1 MGLFDKVSAL
11 LAQPAAPERV
21 EPTFDRQP
29 DPEAAPDPALLRE
42 ELTAPT
48 VTGLRPIISGHPE
61 EGLGPRELA
70 GLLREAEL
78 GNLIPAMWL
87 GEAMEEKNLHYR
99 AVLGTR
105 KLQVSALPIQV
116 TAASEAAIDVK
127 AADLVREVLDGPM
140 VRGALFDILDAVG
153 KGFSVSELIWDL
165 QGREWRPQRIEWRM
179 PQWFLFDRV
188 DGKTLLMRGGPGDG
202 AGSFQAAPAELDRG
216 NFGTPL
222 APYKFITHI
231 HRSKSGLPIR
241 GGLMRPASWAYMF
254 QNFSAKAWAIFLE
267 VYGHPLRVGK
277 YENGASREDKAI
289 LLRAVRQIA
298 ADAAA
303 IMPAGMEIEFIETKA
318 ATGASPH
325 MANLDWW
332 NNQLSKLVLGQ
343 TGTTDTAAYT
353 GTANAHEHVRD
364 DIRDDDAG
372 QLATSLSRD
381 LAKPIVDLNLGP
393 QPRYPSV
400 RVGLEETEDI
410 TALMGNLKTFV
421 ALGGQVE
428 ESWLAGK
435 LGVPTPAPGAV
446 LLSAPAP
453 TAAPGAPGE
462 DGADPKG
469 VDAPDLAP
477 APLPKGGK
485 LAVQSQLPQSAA
497 AVTDAIDGLQDGQ
510 LADWHPLVKP
520 LVDPIQALMDECAS
534 LEEFQARLPELL
546 AKQDPAK
553 LAKALAE
560 SAFATRL
567 AGLTGAKVSDA
578 G

>member
-11 LAQPAAPERV
+11 LAKPAAPEKV
-21 EPTFDRQP
+21 DPTFDRQP
-29 DPEAAPDPALLRE
+29 EAAAPDPELLRE

-48 VTGLRPIISGHPE
+48 VTGLRQNITGHPE

-70 GLLREAEL
+70 GLLREAEM

-87 GEAMEEKNLHYR
+87 AEAMEEKNLHYR

-127 AADLVREVLDGPM
+127 AADLVRDVLEGPM

-153 KGFSVSELIWDL
+153 KGYSVSELIWDL

-202 AGSFQAAPAELDRG
+202 AGSFQAAPAELDHG

-303 IMPAGMEIEFIETKA
+303 IMPAGMEIEFIEAQA

-332 NNQLSKLVLGQ
+332 NNQISKLVLGQ
-343 TGTTDTAAYT
+343 TGTTDTAAYA

-364 DIRDDDAG
+364 DIRDDDAA
-372 QLATSLSRD
+372 QLAATLSRD
-381 LAKPIVDLNLGP
+381 LVKPLVDLNLGP

-400 RVGLEETEDI
+400 RVGLEESVDL

-421 ALGGQVE
+421 SMGGTVPE
-428 ESWLAGK
+428 PWLAGK
-435 LGVPTPAPGAV
+435 LGVPAPEPGEAVLTAPAAPPAPGA
-446 LLSAPAP
+446 A
-453 TAAPGAPGE
+453 GE
-462 DGADPKG
+462 DDEGI
-469 VDAPDLAP
+469 DAPDLAP
-477 APLPKGGK
+477 PPLPKGGK

-497 AVTDAIDGLQDGQ
+497 PVTDAIDGLQDDQ

-520 LVDPIQALMDECAS
+520 LIDPVQALMDECDT

-553 LAKALAE
+553 LAKSLAE